1 MNIAPLG
8 PRERCSICAVTDEL
22 LARMVLVQK
31 PEVMREEFRSQLL
44 VAFIFGV
51 KREPI
56 HLCNDCRR
64 RLGEAAHAI
73 LPPPTPTR
81 IG

>member
-1 MNIAPLG
+1 MNIAPAG

-22 LARMVLVQK
+22 LARMVLVKK

-56 HLCNDCRR
+56 HMCADCTK
-64 RLGEAAHAI
+64 RLGKAAHAV
-73 LPPPTPTR
+73 LGPPR
-81 IG
+81 